1 MKVLIVDDHPL
12 IREAL
17 TRVLTSIAPQAV
29 VLEAV
34 EPRLALDLIEREPD
48 LDLVLLDLALPGM
61 HGMTALQSMREKH
74 PAISVVVVSA
84 SADRESVKQ
93 ALDHG
98 AMGFIPKSSSNEVM
112 QSALRLV
119 LAGGVYLPL
128 EILGRSDAAAIA
140 PWPAQSAAHAQLN
153 VAPMTAAQIGLT
165 ERQAQILALM
175 MKGESN
181 KMICRELHVAEST
194 VKNQITAILKT
205 LNVTS
210 RTQAVLEVAKLGLV
224 LPAMRRKDL

>member
-1 MKVLIVDDHPL
+1 MRILIVDDHPL

-17 TRVLTSIAPQAV
+17 TRVLKSIAPEAV

-34 EPRLALDLIEREPD
+34 EPRLALDLIEREPH
-48 LDLVLLDLALPGM
+48 LDLLFLDLALPGM

-84 SADRESVKQ
+84 RAHRGEREAGARPWRDGLHSEIFKQPADAECVAVGTGRRRLSTARYEVADAADRAVARAIS
-93 ALDHG
+93 G
-98 AMGFIPKSSSNEVM
+98 AC
-112 QSALRLV
+112 
-119 LAGGVYLPL
+119 AGERRPDDS
-128 EILGRSDAAAIA
+128 R
-140 PWPAQSAAHAQLN
+140 
-153 VAPMTAAQIGLT
+153 QIGLT

-181 KMICRELHVAEST
+181 KVICRELHVAEST

-210 RTQAVLEVAKLGLV
+210 RN
-224 LPAMRRKDL
+224 RRCWKWRSWGWCSPQ

>member
-1 MKVLIVDDHPL
+1 MLK
-12 IREAL
+12 
-17 TRVLTSIAPQAV
+17 SIAPEAV

-140 PWPAQSAAHAQLN
+140 PWPAQSAAHAQ
-153 VAPMTAAQIGLT
+153 
-165 ERQAQILALM
+165 
-175 MKGESN
+175 
-181 KMICRELHVAEST
+181 
-194 VKNQITAILKT
+194 
-205 LNVTS
+205 
-210 RTQAVLEVAKLGLV
+210 
-224 LPAMRRKDL
+224 

>member
-17 TRVLTSIAPQAV
+17 TRVLTSIAPEAV

-84 SADRESVKQ
+84 SADRESVQQ

-98 AMGFIPKSSSNEVM
+98 AMGFIPKSS
-112 QSALRLV
+112 
-119 LAGGVYLPL
+119 
-128 EILGRSDAAAIA
+128 
-140 PWPAQSAAHAQLN
+140 
-153 VAPMTAAQIGLT
+153 
-165 ERQAQILALM
+165 
-175 MKGESN
+175 
-181 KMICRELHVAEST
+181 
-194 VKNQITAILKT
+194 
-205 LNVTS
+205 
-210 RTQAVLEVAKLGLV
+210 
-224 LPAMRRKDL
+224 